1 MTALISLD
9 RVSIQMGST
18 RLFQEL
24 KLTVPERARIGI
36 VGPNGCGKSTL
47 LKILAQQVTPDAGRV
62 LLESSRNVCYIPQV
76 VGFNLTDTVL
86 EAVIKKAEREVVSH
100 EREVRASKA
109 LSRAG
114 FSDFTQRV
122 SELSGGWRKRLSIAA
137 ALSEDPELLLLDEP
151 TNHLDFE
158 GMAWLE
164 GLLTAASFAWVLV
177 SHDRYFLEQT
187 VHKIVEISPV
197 YPTGYHEYDGS
208 YLEFKSKR
216 EAFLEQQAK
225 RTSSLANKT
234 RRELEWAAR
243 SPSART
249 GKAAYR
255 MKEALR
261 LKQALAQANSRQETS
276 QSITSFQS
284 AGRNTRELVQLIK
297 CSFSYGEKQIFD
309 QLTYTLLNGM
319 CLGLLGKNGDGK
331 STLLKVFGSELTS
344 GTGKVK
350 HAPGL
355 KVVYFDQL
363 REALGEHST
372 LGAMLGDGSDHVVY
386 NEKSFHVVGWGKR
399 FGFQAEDHEKPLS
412 ALSGGEQA
420 RALLSI
426 LVRQEA
432 DLLLLDE
439 PTNDLDISMLEALE
453 MMILEFPGAVVL
465 ITHDR
470 FMLEEVCTHF
480 LGFTNKNVME
490 FASYTQWNEQCL
502 QEHLTQPSTQERKEK
517 RKNSATKLTYNDQRE
532 YTKIES
538 KIEKAEAQ
546 LALIEEEV
554 ADPNAHIDPEK
565 SRDLS
570 AKHEEAKKE
579 VERLYARWEEL
590 DALKREFDRQKG
602 SA

>member
-1 MTALISLD
+1 
-9 RVSIQMGST
+9 MGST
-18 RLFQEL
+18 PLFQEL
-24 KLTVPERARIGI
+24 KLSVPERARIGI

-47 LKILAQQVTPDAGRV
+47 LRILAQQIIPDTGRV
-62 LLESSRNVCYIPQV
+62 LLESTRNICYIPQV
-76 VGFNLTDTVL
+76 EEFDPEDTVL
-86 EAVIKKAEREVVSH
+86 EAVIKKAQREVATH
-100 EREVRASKA
+100 EGEVRASKA

-114 FSDFTQRV
+114 FSDFAQRV

-137 ALSEDPELLLLDEP
+137 ALSEEPELLLLDEP

-164 GLLTAASFAWVLV
+164 GLLTTASFAWVLV

-187 VHKIVEISPV
+187 VHRIIEISPV
-197 YPTGYHEYDGS
+197 YPTGYHEYDGG
-208 YLEFKSKR
+208 YLEFRSKR
-216 EAFLEQQAK
+216 ETYLEQEAK

-261 LKQALAQANSRQETS
+261 LKQALAQAKSRQETT
-276 QSITSFQS
+276 QNITGFQS
-284 AGRNTRELVQLIK
+284 AGRSTRELVQLIK
-297 CSFSYGEKQIFD
+297 CSFAYCEKQIFN

-331 STLLKVFGSELTS
+331 STLLKIFGSELTS
-344 GTGKVK
+344 STGKVK

-363 REALGEHST
+363 RESLGEYAT
-372 LGAMLGDGSDHVVY
+372 LGALLGDGSDHVVY
-386 NEKSFHVVGWGKR
+386 NEKSLHVVGWGKR

-453 MMILEFPGAVVL
+453 TMILEFPGAVVL

-480 LGFTNKNVME
+480 LGFTNAEVIE

-502 QEHLTQPSTQERKEK
+502 HDNSPKSIAQERKE
-517 RKNSATKLTYNDQRE
+517 RPRSSTTKLTYNDQRE
-532 YTKIES
+532 YNKMES
-538 KIEKAEAQ
+538 TIEKAEAQ
-546 LALIEEEV
+546 LALIEEEI
-554 ADPNAHIDPEK
+554 ADPNAHIDIEK
-565 SRDLS
+565 SKELS
-570 AKHEEAKKE
+570 AKHSAAQKE

-590 DALKREFDRQKG
+590 DTRKRALEGENETR
-602 SA
+602 